1 MSKPELQLATAEKTD
16 KPAPTGANKT
26 DLTKEPKAEVKTP
39 AAADD
44 EDALDEES
52 EGEPKTVGV
61 DAIKNETLNIL
72 RDLIDLSRT
81 PKTATASTVK

>member
-1 MSKPELQLATAEKTD
+1 MIDAVHRVEGDASLREAR
-16 KPAPTGANKT
+16 
-26 DLTKEPKAEVKTP
+26 EVRRGRGRDVFGLVVLEH
-39 AAADD
+39 DD
-44 EDALDEES
+44 EDVVDEES
-52 EGEPKTVGV
+52 EGETKSAGV

>member
-1 MSKPELQLATAEKTD
+1 MPKKDAKKPEA
-16 KPAPTGANKT
+16 
-26 DLTKEPKAEVKTP
+26 EPKDAAA

-44 EDALDEES
+44 EDALDEEG
-52 EGEPKTVGV
+52 EGESKTAGV